1 MVESFGDER
10 SPKDGVAVVV
20 FKGCRIL
27 HSTAQLQPPCFPRF
41 FLLITTFE
49 CHHTTFECHHTTS
62 RHLKVFDFGTL
73 IDLLTIPRI
82 SQKKQD

>member
-49 CHHTTFECHHTTS
+49 CHHTTS